1 MQYKARLDVIRPVIE
16 PFTDLQ
22 KQVKDTFWLYTK
34 IEKFLAPYNSRQAG
48 SMMPYMPPAR
58 DAIISAI
65 GLQPGRVCLH
75 DATVSAMMSA
85 TVAFCEKHKGRKQ
98 LILPHHSTLHSCQ
111 FQKAL
116 FEISEVDVADWKTLS
131 NRNYASIKRVNKIEL
146 AGCQP
151 IYIENLKIK
160 EDIRQIKHLIV
171 RQKLGKT
178 GVPSANSWEIL
189 LYTNNYGFVIDHADA
204 EINVRYVGMI

>member
-1 MQYKARLDVIRPVIE
+1 MQHKARLDVLRPGAE

-22 KQVKDTFWLYTK
+22 KQVKDTFWLYSK
-34 IEKFLAPYNSRQAG
+34 IEKFLAPYNARQAG
-48 SMMPYMPPAR
+48 NTMPYMPPSR
-58 DAIISAI
+58 DMIISAI
-65 GLQPGRVCLH
+65 SLQPGRICLH

-85 TVAFCEKHKGRKQ
+85 AVSFCEKHKGRKQ

-116 FEISEVDVADWKTLS
+116 FEISEIDVADWKKMS
-131 NRNYASIKRVNKIEL
+131 NRNYASIKKVNKIEL

-151 IYIENLKIK
+151 IYIENLRVK
-160 EDIRQIKHLIV
+160 EDIKHIII

-178 GVPSANSWEIL
+178 GVPSANAWEIL
-189 LYTNNYGFVIDHADA
+189 LYSNNSGFIIDHADA